1 MVSSKGF
8 DICVACQMGIIL
20 CFVYELLPAHCAL
33 KFEYFLMVLFNMSF
47 QGLLALIPVIA

>member
-1 MVSSKGF
+1 MVASKGF
-8 DICVACQMGIIL
+8 DICVTCQMGIIL
-20 CFVYELLPAHCAL
+20 CFVYELLPTHCAL